1 MSARRFLWQPAVHGQ
16 FWAAQPG
23 DIVEVPEEKMHIVS
37 YHLANVPGVNGQP
50 CLVPVTE
57 DGEPEAPAPAP
68 TRRRGR
74 SAPEP

>member
-1 MSARRFLWQPAVHGQ
+1 MSRYLWQPADPIQVRG
-16 FWAAQPG
+16 AQPG
-23 DIVEVPEEKMHIVS
+23 TVVELSDELAQ
-37 YHLANVPGVNGQP
+37 YHLRTVPGVNGQH
-50 CLVPVTE
+50 CLVPVAE